1 MKLSAKD
8 RAKLIPRLAMRWSR
22 LLAEDVNTD
31 GFWED
36 VQQVFGKYDFSDAD
50 SLTIKNWV
58 KEWASRI
65 TRIFG

>member
-1 MKLSAKD
+1 MRLTAKD
-8 RAKLIPRLAMRWSR
+8 KAKVIPRLAMRWSR
-22 LLAEDVNTD
+22 VLAEDVNTD

-36 VQQVFGKYDFSDAD
+36 MEQVFGRGEFSDAD
-50 SLTIKNWV
+50 VLTIKGWV

>member
-36 VQQVFGKYDFSDAD
+36 VEQIFGHDLSDSD
-50 SLTIKNWV
+50 KHTINGWV